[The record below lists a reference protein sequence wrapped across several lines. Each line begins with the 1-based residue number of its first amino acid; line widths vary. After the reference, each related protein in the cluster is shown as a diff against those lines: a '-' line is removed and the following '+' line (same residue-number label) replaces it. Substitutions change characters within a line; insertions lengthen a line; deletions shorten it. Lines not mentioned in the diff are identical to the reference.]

1 MNKEL
6 SLEKL
11 FSDIIL
17 FFIRNKFLIM
27 SVTIFGIVSVILFQ
41 KLKPAYFSTTSIAT
55 SGVAAY
61 ERFEDDDILNQ
72 RTAINMINNLQL
84 DVRKEDYNAL
94 SSKLDISEEQAS
106 MIKFIEAEQI
116 FREDQDEKKHNTPKF
131 SIHLLVRNNIS
142 ISIIQDGLLSYFNT
156 NKYISDYKM
165 IFNTTNSQI
174 ISSIDKEIDELRA
187 LRYKENSTID
197 LSTNTILSSRNQMDI
212 QNQIVDLTH
221 KKSVII
227 SNDNMFL
234 PLTFV
239 DDFTLTTIEE
249 REVFVWG
256 TAIGF
261 LSFIISI
268 IISIVREVKNNPLK
282 EIK

>member
-94 SSKLDISEEQAS
+94 SSKLDISEDQAS

-174 ISSIDKEIDELRA
+174 ISSIDKEIDELSA
-187 LRYKENSTID
+187 LRYKENSNID

-239 DDFTLTTIEE
+239 DDFTSTTIEE
-249 REVFVWG
+249 REVVVWG

-268 IISIVREVKNNPLK
+268 IIAIVREVKNNPLK

>member
-94 SSKLDISEEQAS
+94 SSKLDISEDQAS

-131 SIHLLVRNNIS
+131 SIHLLVRNNSS
-142 ISIIQDGLLSYFNT
+142 ISIIQEGLLSYCNT

-227 SNDNMFL
+227 SNNNMFL

-249 REVFVWG
+249 REVVVWG

>member
-94 SSKLDISEEQAS
+94 SSKLDISEDQAS

-131 SIHLLVRNNIS
+131 SIHLLVRNKSS
-142 ISIIQDGLLSYFNT
+142 ILIIQEGLLTYFNT

>member
-94 SSKLDISEEQAS
+94 SSKLEISEEQSS

-131 SIHLLVRNNIS
+131 SIHLLVRNNSS
-142 ISIIQDGLLSYFNT
+142 ILIIQEGLLTYFNT

-239 DDFTLTTIEE
+239 DDFTSTTIEE
-249 REVFVWG
+249 REVVVWG

-261 LSFIISI
+261 LSFIISLI
-268 IISIVREVKNNPLK
+268 IAIVREVKNNPLK

>member
-94 SSKLDISEEQAS
+94 SSKLDISEDQAS

>member
-17 FFIRNKFLIM
+17 FFIRNKFLII
-27 SVTIFGIVSVILFQ
+27 SITIFGIVSVILFQ
-41 KLKPAYFSTTSIAT
+41 KLKPAYFSTTAIAT
-55 SGVAAY
+55 SGIAAY
-61 ERFEDDDILNQ
+61 ERFEDEDILNQ

-84 DVRKEDYNAL
+84 DVRKEDYTVL
-94 SSKLDISEEQAS
+94 SSKLNISEEQAS

-131 SIHLLVRNNIS
+131 IINLLVKDNSS
-142 ISIIQDGLLSYFNT
+142 ISVIQKGLLSFFNT
-156 NKYISDYKM
+156 NKYISDYKL

-174 ISSIDKEIDELRA
+174 VSSIDKEIEELRI
-187 LRYKENSTID
+187 LRNKENSIID
-197 LSTNTILSSRNQMDI
+197 LSTNTILSSRNQLDI

-239 DDFTLTTIEE
+239 DDFTSTTIEE
-249 REVFVWG
+249 REVAVWG

-268 IISIVREVKNNPLK
+268 IIAIVREVKRNALK

>member
-17 FFIRNKFLIM
+17 FFIRNKFLII
-27 SVTIFGIVSVILFQ
+27 SITIFGIVSVILFQ
-41 KLKPAYFSTTSIAT
+41 KLKPAYFSTTAIAT
-55 SGVAAY
+55 SGIAAY
-61 ERFEDDDILNQ
+61 ERFEDEDILNQ

-84 DVRKEDYNAL
+84 DVRKEDYTAL
-94 SSKLDISEEQAS
+94 SSKLDIPEEQAA

-131 SIHLLVRNNIS
+131 IINLLVKDN
-142 ISIIQDGLLSYFNT
+142 SIISVIQIGLLSYFKT
-156 NKYISDYKM
+156 NEYISDYKL

-174 ISSIDKEIDELRA
+174 LSSIDKEIEELRI
-187 LRYKENSTID
+187 LRNKENSTID
-197 LSTNTILSSRNQMDI
+197 LSTNTILSSRNQLDI

-239 DDFTLTTIEE
+239 DDFTFTTIEE
-249 REVFVWG
+249 REVAVWG
-256 TAIGF
+256 TVIGF

-268 IISIVREVKNNPLK
+268 IIAIVREVKRNALK

>member
-94 SSKLDISEEQAS
+94 SSKLDISEDQAS

-131 SIHLLVRNNIS
+131 SIHLLVRNNSS
-142 ISIIQDGLLSYFNT
+142 ILIIQEGLLTYFNT

-197 LSTNTILSSRNQMDI
+197 LSSNTILSSRNQMDI

-268 IISIVREVKNNPLK
+268 IISIVREVKNKPLK
-282 EIK
+282 

>member
-94 SSKLDISEEQAS
+94 SSKLDISEDQAS

-131 SIHLLVRNNIS
+131 SIHLLVRNNSS
-142 ISIIQDGLLSYFNT
+142 ILIIQEGLLTYFNT

-197 LSTNTILSSRNQMDI
+197 LSSNTILSSRNQMDI

>member
-94 SSKLDISEEQAS
+94 SSKLEISEEQSS

-131 SIHLLVRNNIS
+131 SIHLLVRNNSS
-142 ISIIQDGLLSYFNT
+142 ITIIQEGLLSYFNT

-227 SNDNMFL
+227 SNNNMFL

-249 REVFVWG
+249 REVVVWG

>member
-94 SSKLDISEEQAS
+94 SSKLDISEDQAS

-131 SIHLLVRNNIS
+131 SIHLLVRNKSS
-142 ISIIQDGLLSYFNT
+142 IFIIQEGLLTYFNT

>member
-131 SIHLLVRNNIS
+131 SIHLLVRNNSS
-142 ISIIQDGLLSYFNT
+142 ISIIQEGLLSYFNT

-256 TAIGF
+256 TSIGF

>member
-94 SSKLDISEEQAS
+94 SSKLEISEEQSS

-131 SIHLLVRNNIS
+131 SIHLLVRNNSS
-142 ISIIQDGLLSYFNT
+142 ISIIQEGLLTYFNT

-239 DDFTLTTIEE
+239 DDFTSTTIEE
-249 REVFVWG
+249 REVVVWG

-268 IISIVREVKNNPLK
+268 IIAIVREVKNNPLK